1 MTERKPT
8 PRIAAFK
15 GSGIRRVFEAAR
27 ALERDGVT
35 LTHMEIGRPD
45 FDTPAHIKA
54 AATDALARGEVH
66 YTPNAGLPALRQA
79 VAEKLLRD
87 NGIRVD
93 PEREIL
99 ITIGAKEAVFIS
111 LYAFL
116 EPGDEVL
123 VPTPIWP
130 DYLTT
135 VRVVGGNPIPVAGKM
150 ETGYQVDPA
159 AVEAAVT
166 ARTKM
171 LVVHSPTNPTGAVL
185 DRGTLA
191 ALAEI
196 AIRHDLL
203 VISDEIYEKLIY
215 DGAEHVSI
223 ASLPGMAERTLTING
238 FSKAYSMTGW
248 RLGYVAGPAPLIAS
262 LLKAHQITTTCA
274 TSFAQ
279 WGGVTA
285 YRGDQ
290 ACVGEMAREFD
301 RRRRL
306 VVGAV
311 QQMPGVR
318 LAVPR
323 GAFYVFPDFSAFGL
337 PDGELAEY
345 LLREA
350 HLAAVPG
357 SEFGEPGHLRFSY
370 AAQYETIADG
380 MARMAKALEALP
392 ARRS

>member
-1 MTERKPT
+1 
-8 PRIAAFK
+8 
-15 GSGIRRVFEAAR
+15 
-27 ALERDGVT
+27 
-35 LTHMEIGRPD
+35 
-45 FDTPAHIKA
+45 
-54 AATDALARGEVH
+54 VH
-66 YTPNAGLPALRQA
+66 YTPNAGLPALRRA
-79 VAEKLLRD
+79 IADKLVRD

-93 PEREIL
+93 PEREVL
-99 ITIGAKEAVFIS
+99 VTVGAKEAVFIS

-135 VRVVGGNPIPVAGKM
+135 VRVVGGAPVPIPTRL
-150 ETGYQVDPA
+150 ETAYQVDPA

-166 ARTKM
+166 PRTKM

-185 DRGTLA
+185 DRATLA

-223 ASLPGMAERTLTING
+223 GSLPGMAERTLTLNG

-248 RLGYVAGPAPLIAS
+248 RLGYVAGPAPLLAS
-262 LLKAHQITTTCA
+262 LLKAHQIATTCA

-285 YRGDQ
+285 YREDQ
-290 ACVGEMAREFD
+290 ACVAEMVREFD

-306 VVGAV
+306 VVGALHE
-311 QQMPGVR
+311 MPGVR
-318 LAVPR
+318 LAAPR
-323 GAFYVFPDFSAFGL
+323 GAFYVFPDFRAFGL
-337 PDGELAEY
+337 PDMDLAEY
-345 LLREA
+345 LLKEA
-350 HLAAVPG
+350 RLATVPG
-357 SEFGEPGHLRFSY
+357 SEFGEPGHLRLSY
-370 AAQYETIADG
+370 AAPYEAIAEG
-380 MARMAKALEALP
+380 MARMATALAALKD
-392 ARRS
+392 RRG